1 MSKNWLPLLSV
12 IKHDMHM
19 CTQQH
24 SYPAWFCPMLLI
36 SVINKFREW
45 LASVIHFVEEDCK
58 PRSFRSLIKTINAQK
73 RFARATAIS
82 DEFDDL
88 ITNMQVRLLI
98 LAQ

>member
-1 MSKNWLPLLSV
+1 MGMYMQL
-12 IKHDMHM
+12 
-19 CTQQH
+19 
-24 SYPAWFCPMLLI
+24 CPMPLT
-36 SVINKFREW
+36 SGTNKIREW
-45 LASVIHFVEEDCK
+45 LASVILFVEEDCK

-88 ITNMQVRLLI
+88 KLNMQVRFLI